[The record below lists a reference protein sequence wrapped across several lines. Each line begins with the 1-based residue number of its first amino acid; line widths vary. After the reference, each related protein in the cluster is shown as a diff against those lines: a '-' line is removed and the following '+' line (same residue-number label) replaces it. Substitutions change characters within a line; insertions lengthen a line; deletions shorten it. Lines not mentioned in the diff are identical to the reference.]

1 MSEADLDTDDLS
13 AEKLRAIIHGAE
25 AQFKD
30 PHRRI
35 AEMVENAFN
44 PRVDDGFQLGPPVD
58 EAPPKRKPIMAT
70 PFKWIAPSAIPPR
83 RFLYGTHIT
92 RKYLSATISP
102 GGVGKSSL
110 ALTEALAMASGRGLL
125 GIEPPAP
132 LNVWYWNGEDP
143 IDETQRRIAAICKHY
158 LIPPADFEGRLFI
171 DTGRETEIS
180 IAKGSPRGLTL
191 NDATK
196 QELIET
202 IHEHGIDVVIIDPF
216 VSSHEASEND
226 NGHIAAICKRW
237 AQIADETSCA
247 IEFVHHARK
256 MGVGGSGDV
265 TADDARGASA
275 LLAAVRSAR
284 TLNQMSKEDAE
295 KAKVEQPRSHVRIDD
310 VKANLAPPAEGARW
324 FKLIGVP
331 LDNGGN
337 EGRGDEVAVVTPW
350 RWPDPN
356 EEVTVD
362 DVRAALARIAQG
374 EWRLDQQAKNWVGHA
389 IAEALG
395 QDIEEKSVR
404 SAMKLLVQKWIAERW
419 LKVVKRQD
427 QKRMMRDFVEP
438 GEGP

>member
-1 MSEADLDTDDLS
+1 MSDADVADAPMS
-13 AEKLRAIIHGAE
+13 AEQLRAIIFGAE
-25 AQFKD
+25 CEVAKNAHK
-30 PHRRI
+30 PI
-35 AEMVENAFN
+35 A
-44 PRVDDGFQLGPPVD
+44 DDDFQIGPPVVD
-58 EAPPKRKPIMAT
+58 EPPKRKPIMAT

-110 ALTEALAMASGRGLL
+110 ALTEALAMASGRALL

-331 LDNGGN
+331 LDNGGD

-356 EEVTVD
+356 EEMTVD

-404 SAMKLLVQKWIAERW
+404 SAMKLLVLKWIAERW

-427 QKRMMRDFVEP
+427 AKRMMRDFVEP